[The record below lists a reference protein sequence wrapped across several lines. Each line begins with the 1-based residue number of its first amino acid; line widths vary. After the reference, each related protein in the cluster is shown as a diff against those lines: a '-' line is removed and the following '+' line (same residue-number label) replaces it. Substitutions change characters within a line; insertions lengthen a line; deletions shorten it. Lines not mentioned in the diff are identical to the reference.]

1 MPRISSTDSPRSRT
15 AVKKIVENNTI
26 SVPDAMK
33 ISDFTTDEIN
43 DMTLQQ
49 RIRRAAA
56 KARGGQNPSY
66 ITVDPSTMSC
76 VSTVTATPPL
86 KTTLKRKNV
95 RHSSAAAQQM
105 RTNKLVDNERK
116 KQATK
121 YATSLYANSRTATQ
135 LPGEKKL
142 SAREVSGIVEKK
154 FGIKVATR
162 TIQWH
167 VKEGRI
173 GTSPQKRG
181 HSGNFDYETVL
192 KVSNAM
198 ESYIQI
204 KQLNGESGEVTFK
217 KLQQLLKQLCEK
229 DGTTRGS

>member
-33 ISDFTTDEIN
+33 ISNFTTDEIN
-43 DMTLQQ
+43 DMTLKQ

-56 KARGGQNPSY
+56 KAGDGQNPSY

-121 YATSLYANSRTATQ
+121 YVTSLYANSRTATQ

-204 KQLNGESGEVTFK
+204 KQLNRCRRAKTS
-217 KLQQLLKQLCEK
+217 
-229 DGTTRGS
+229 